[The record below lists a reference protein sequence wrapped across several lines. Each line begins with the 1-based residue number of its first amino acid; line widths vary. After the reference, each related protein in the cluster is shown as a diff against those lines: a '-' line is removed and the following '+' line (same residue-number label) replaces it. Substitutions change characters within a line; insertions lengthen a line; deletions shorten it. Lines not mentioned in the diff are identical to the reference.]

1 MDRNAQALSTR
12 PIKQVLDLHYADE
25 ARRGNVPTIF
35 NSYSELIDAANILKA
50 EGKTKKEIYEALGI
64 KGINLKE
71 SKSGFSLD
79 TRMLAERIPKPLID
93 HLEAKEAAG
102 ELPKG
107 FTKDYI
113 KDVKRG
119 WNESGR
125 RTQQLTKTTGLV
137 WHNGHWTAASEAG
150 PTSGRNANP
159 ELASNY
165 RDIENVQVKGNPGH
179 GAAPRRGLSPDEMR
193 SLGMPTNWLEDAYEY
208 ALQRSGL
215 FATGLNRTLTDKEAF
230 KLDTERV
237 SPGQVVTQGRMP
249 KVDEFNPNVEG
260 GMAGPLKVVKS
271 AWPPLVTKVMQPIA
285 GATAALPAIGAMFD
299 VGDVKAG
306 TTQALTGGSSS
317 DKLAGTLQ
325 ALGGAAGL
333 ASLVPM
339 VAPLA
344 APASLALTGTAGAI
358 RANANVKQ
366 KAKVQ
371 AEQLI
376 PVPRPVMANTPTGV
390 AQLKAMPKSKTLI
403 ETIDNEL
410 RWLGKAGQR
419 AFNNIFGGREI

>member
-25 ARRGNVPTIF
+25 ARRGNVPTIY
-35 NSYSELIDAANILKA
+35 NSYSELIDAANTLKA
-50 EGKTKKEIYEALGI
+50 EGYTKEEIYNTLGVR
-64 KGINLKE
+64 GINLKE

-79 TRMLAERIPKPLID
+79 TRMLAEHIPKPLID
-93 HLEAKEAAG
+93 HLETKEAAG

-125 RTQQLTKTTGLV
+125 RTQQLTRTTGLV
-137 WHNGHWTAASEAG
+137 WHNGHWTAASEGG

-165 RDIENVQVKGNPGH
+165 RDIQNVEVKGNPGH
-179 GAAPRRGLSPDEMR
+179 GAMPRRGLSPDEMR

-215 FATGLNRTLTDKEAF
+215 FATGLNRTLTDQEAF
-230 KLDTERV
+230 KLDTQRV
-237 SPGQVVTQGRMP
+237 SPGQVVAQGRMP
-249 KVDEFNPNVEG
+249 KVTELNPNVEG
-260 GMAGPLKVVKS
+260 GMAGPLKVIKP
-271 AWPPLVTKVMQPIA
+271 AWPPLVSKVMQPIA
-285 GATAALPAIGAMFD
+285 GATAALPAIGALFD

-306 TTQALTGGSSS
+306 TAQALTAGSAPNRI
-317 DKLAGTLQ
+317 AGTLQ

-333 ASLVPM
+333 ASLAPLA
-339 VAPLA
+339 APLA
-344 APASLALTGTAGAI
+344 APASLALTGAAGAI
-358 RANANVKQ
+358 RANTNVKQ
-366 KAKVQ
+366 KAKLQ
-371 AEQLI
+371 ADQLVPI
-376 PVPRPVMANTPTGV
+376 PRPVMANTPTGV
-390 AQLKAMPKSKTLI
+390 AQLKAMPKSKPL
-403 ETIDNEL
+403 DLVNEAQYFIVNPI
-410 RWLGKAGQR
+410 RS
-419 AFNNIFGGREI
+419 AFSKVFGNRGV